1 MKFNVSNIE
10 PRLAE
15 GLKALS
21 NYFDFS
27 LCDCGINLTAV
38 KGDRLDLNF
47 DGKTAQITYNSDVAF
62 YRAIGHILQANGPIT
77 KTESSNFN
85 MCGAMYDHSRNGVL
99 NMEYT
104 KMTIARLAMLG
115 MNTYLM
121 YMEDTY
127 QVEGEKLFGYMR
139 GAYSPAELKEIDDF
153 AYALGIEV
161 VPCIQTLAHLNCF
174 LRHTKAKEKYHDIDD
189 VMEVGKPEVLDLIDR
204 MFSTLSKCFRSKK
217 MHAGMDEAY
226 AVGRGKYLDHNG
238 YQTRKEV
245 MKRHIEAVSEIAKKY
260 DYYLLVWDDMFY
272 RGEGSELSG
281 IRPDNMHIVYWNYYD
296 ETEEAYLDKL
306 DVRLADDP
314 DAFFAGGAWRWGTNV
329 PCHRKTVITTEKA
342 LSACLKRNVR
352 NVFTTSWGDDGNET
366 PVECHWLGITMFAE
380 HNYSA
385 QYDADAF
392 KAKLQWLTGM
402 SYDEWMLQD
411 DINNFANC
419 ENTNTFEKIV
429 LLQDPLCGMH
439 DAYARDAGKLADLTA
454 HYTGLADK
462 FEALAARNDNNTV
475 VNEFYAAL
483 CHCLALK
490 WNLGISAADAYL
502 AGDKAALKEI
512 ADKTV
517 PALIDWLDKA
527 RIARLNLWMF
537 ESKLEGFEIL
547 DSRFGMVMIRC
558 RTLAHL
564 INMYLEGKIDKIE
577 PLEKE
582 RIHTRG
588 EENSVFRMVAYSQ
601 IFSAGVSW

>member
-1 MKFNVSNIE
+1 MKFNVTNLE

-15 GLKALS
+15 GMKTLS
-21 NYFDFS
+21 NYFDFD
-27 LCDCGINLTAV
+27 LNDNGVKVTAQKGDCLAV
-38 KGDRLDLNF
+38 KC
-47 DGKTAQITYNSDVAF
+47 DGKEAQITYGSDVEF
-62 YRAIGHILQANGPIT
+62 YRAIGHILQSDGNVD
-77 KTESSNFN
+77 KTEKAHFD

-104 KMTIARLAMLG
+104 KKMIANLAMLG
-115 MNTYLM
+115 LNTYLM

-127 QVEGEKLFGYMR
+127 QVEGEELFGFMR

-153 AYALGIEV
+153 AYSLGVEV

-174 LRHTKAKEKYHDIDD
+174 LRHIRAREKYHDVDD

-238 YQTRKEV
+238 YQPRKDV

-296 ETEEAYLDKL
+296 ETEEQYLEKL

-366 PVECHWLGITMFAE
+366 PVDCHWLGITMFAE
-380 HNYSA
+380 YNY
-385 QYDADAF
+385 QKEYDSEAF
-392 KAKLQWLTGM
+392 KAKLSWLTGM

-411 DINNFANC
+411 TINNFANC
-419 ENTNTFEKIV
+419 ENTNTFEKMA
-429 LLQDPLCGMH
+429 LYQDCLCGMH
-439 DAYARDAGKLADLTA
+439 DAYIREASKLCDLTA
-454 HYTGLADK
+454 HYTGLAER
-462 FEALAARNDNNTV
+462 FEALAARKDSNTDI
-475 VNEFYAAL
+475 NAFYAAL
-483 CHCLALK
+483 CRTLALK
-490 WNLGISAADAYL
+490 WNLGVRATDAYK
-502 AGDKAALKEI
+502 AGDKAALKDI
-512 ADKTV
+512 AHKTIPCLV
-517 PALIDWLDKA
+517 EWADKA
-527 RIARLNLWMF
+527 RLARRTVWMN
-537 ESKLEGFEIL
+537 ESKLEGFEFI
-547 DSRFGMVMIRC
+547 DSRYGTIVMRA
-558 RTLAHL
+558 RTLADL
-564 INMYLEGKIDKIE
+564 INMYLDGKIAKIE
-577 PLEKE
+577 PLEVE
-582 RIHTRG
+582 RIFNRG
-588 EENSVFRMVAYSQ
+588 DKDCIFRMAAYSQ

>member
-1 MKFNVSNIE
+1 MNFNVSNLE

-15 GLKALS
+15 GLKSLS
-21 NYFDFS
+21 VYFDFKLADS
-27 LCDCGINLTAV
+27 GIKILAT
-38 KGDRLDLNF
+38 KGEGLILDF
-47 DGKTAQITYNSDVAF
+47 DGSVAQITYNSDVAF
-62 YRAIGHILQANGPIT
+62 YRAIGHILQANGPVKKSEVT
-77 KTESSNFN
+77 NFG

-99 NMEYT
+99 NLTYT
-104 KMTIARLAMLG
+104 KKLIANLAMLG

-127 QVEGEKLFGYMR
+127 QVEGEPLFGYMR
-139 GAYSPAELKEIDDF
+139 GAYSPDELKEIDDF
-153 AYALGIEV
+153 AYALGVEV

-174 LRHTKAKEKYHDIDD
+174 LRHGAAKEKYHDIDD

-296 ETEEAYLDKL
+296 ETEEQYLDKL
-306 DVRLADDP
+306 DARLADDP

-342 LSACLKRNVR
+342 LNACLKRNVH

-366 PVECHWLGITMFAE
+366 PVDCHWLGITMFAE
-380 HNYSA
+380 YNYSPL
-385 QYDADAF
+385 YNADDF

-402 SYDEWMLQD
+402 SYEEWMLQD

-419 ENTNTFEKIV
+419 ENTNSFEKIA
-429 LLQDPLCGMH
+429 LYQDVLCGMH
-439 DAYARDAGKLADLTA
+439 DAYMRDAGKLCDLTA
-454 HYTGLADK
+454 HYNRLADR
-462 FEALAARNDNNTV
+462 FELLASRNDCNTLI
-475 VNEFYAAL
+475 NTFYAAL
-483 CHCLALK
+483 CRCLALK
-490 WNLGISAADAYL
+490 WNLGIRAADAYKS
-502 AGDKAALKEI
+502 GNKVALQNI
-512 ADKTV
+512 AESTIPCLVD
-517 PALIDWLDKA
+517 LLDKA
-527 RIARLNLWMF
+527 RVARRAVWMY
-537 ESKLEGFEIL
+537 ESKLEGFEII
-547 DSRFGMVMIRC
+547 DGRFGSAMMRC
-558 RTLAHL
+558 RTLADL
-564 INMYLEGKIDKIE
+564 INMYLEGEIEKIE

-582 RIHTRG
+582 RLHHKG
-588 EENSVFRMVAYSQ
+588 ENCIFRMVSYSQ
-601 IFSAGVSW
+601 IFSAGCSW